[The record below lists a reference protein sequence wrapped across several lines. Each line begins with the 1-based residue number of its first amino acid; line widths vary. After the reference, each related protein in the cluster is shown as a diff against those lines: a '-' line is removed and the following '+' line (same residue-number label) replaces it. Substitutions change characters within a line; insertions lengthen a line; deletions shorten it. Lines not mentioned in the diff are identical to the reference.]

1 MKLCAINPDDRIE
14 LIDVKKHKYFQDI
27 DFDKVLNKEYG
38 IIETVKKNK
47 KKKINIIEEDN
58 INNNK
63 DGKIMDKEYLEHKK
77 FLAQQRILD
86 EDEELNVANGKISLK
101 EMMLDQTRHM
111 KNEVR
116 QFYYVKEE
124 DAEQTEDFKLEIN
137 GNKDISSLIM
147 DQYNA

>member
-1 MKLCAINPDDRIE
+1 MSE
-14 LIDVKKHKYFQDI
+14 
-27 DFDKVLNKEYG
+27 KE
-38 IIETVKKNK
+38 
-47 KKKINIIEEDN
+47 
-58 INNNK
+58 
-63 DGKIMDKEYLEHKK
+63 KEYLEHKK
-77 FLAQQRILD
+77 FLEQQKLLD
-86 EDEELNVANGKISLK
+86 EDMTLNVTNGKISLK

-147 DQYNA
+147 DQYDA